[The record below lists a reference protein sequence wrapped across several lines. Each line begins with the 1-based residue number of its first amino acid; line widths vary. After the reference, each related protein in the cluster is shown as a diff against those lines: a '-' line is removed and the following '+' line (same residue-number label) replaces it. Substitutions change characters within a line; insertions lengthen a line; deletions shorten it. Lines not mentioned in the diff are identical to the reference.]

1 MTEYTCVD
9 VQSFKH
15 NVSLNND
22 KAAQCLSIR
31 FLGLFFFLP
40 ISFGDIRAAGDKQEY

>member
-31 FLGLFFFLP
+31 FLGLFFF
-40 ISFGDIRAAGDKQEY
+40 FAHFFWGHKGGWR